1 MAWVREYRVNNSIK
15 TGVLLAL
22 ALAAGPGV
30 TANVTY
36 VPRVD
41 AEVQT
46 NDNFNL
52 APEGE
57 DAIDTIGYI
66 ADAEVLI
73 DIANPR
79 GSTSLRPRLRFQEYP
94 DHDEDLERVE
104 SFFDLISDYRWE
116 RSRFLLDA
124 SYSLRDVYN
133 TETLGGEF
141 DPDNPGNPDN
151 PEGGTLTTG
160 ETRELFIVRPN
171 FETRLTERVSLG
183 VDALYQVARYD
194 ADEVAATKTDYDY
207 YGAGTYLKWALSE
220 RSDVSVGVYASLYE
234 TTDGTEEADATGV
247 EASYAYRW
255 SETDG
260 LELIAFYEENDVTEF
275 FPVQTEET
283 TSDFGGSITA
293 FRELEVSTWR
303 LVAARRFLPTGDS
316 GKQTLDSIRL
326 QYDRNLSERLELR
339 GAARLESRSG
349 LATIGSSAERD
360 YARADLSLRW
370 FATPTWYVGGG
381 YTYIWQDREA
391 DPTSADNNRFFVNF
405 GYRGLRR

>member
-1 MAWVREYRVNNSIK
+1 MALVKENRVKNSIK
-15 TGVLLAL
+15 TGALVGL
-22 ALAAGPGV
+22 ALAAGPAFA
-30 TANVTY
+30 ANVTY
-36 VPRVD
+36 EPRAE

-52 APEGE
+52 APESS
-57 DAIDTIGYI
+57 DAIDTLGYVV
-66 ADAEVLI
+66 DAEVLV

-104 SFFDLISDYRWE
+104 SFFDLVSDYRWE
-116 RSRFLLDA
+116 RSAFVLDA
-124 SYSLRDVYN
+124 SYSKRDVYN

-141 DPDNPGNPDN
+141 DPDNPDSPDN
-151 PEGGTLTTG
+151 PEGGSITAG
-160 ETRELFIVRPN
+160 ETRELFVVRPD
-171 FETRLTERVSLG
+171 FEHRLTERVSLG
-183 VDALYQVARYD
+183 LGALYQIARYD
-194 ADEVAATKTDYDY
+194 ADNDAPTKTDYDY
-207 YGAGTYLKWALSE
+207 YGAGAYLKWALSP
-220 RSDVSVGVYASLYE
+220 RSDVSAGAYASLYE
-234 TTDGTEEADATGV
+234 TTDNTEEADATGV
-247 EASYAYRW
+247 QVSYAYRW

-260 LELIAFYEENDVTEF
+260 LELTAFYEENDVTEF
-275 FPVQTEET
+275 VPVRTEET

-293 FRELEVSTWR
+293 YRKLEVSTWR

-326 QYDRNLSERLELR
+326 QYDRDLSERLAIR

-349 LATIGSSAERD
+349 LATIGASTERD
-360 YARADLSLRW
+360 YARADLALRW
-370 FATPTWYVGGG
+370 FATPTWFVGGG
-381 YTYIWQDREA
+381 YTYIWQERES

>member
-1 MAWVREYRVNNSIK
+1 MALVKEYHVNKSIK
-15 TGVLLAL
+15 TGVLLGL
-22 ALAAGPGV
+22 ALAAGSAGA
-30 TANVTY
+30 ANVTY
-36 VPRVD
+36 VPQFD

-52 APEGE
+52 APVSD

-66 ADAEVLI
+66 ADAELLV

-79 GSTSLRPRLRFQEYP
+79 GSTLLRPRLRFQEYP

-104 SFFDLISDYRWE
+104 AFFDLISDYRWE
-116 RSRFLLDA
+116 RSTFVLDA

-151 PEGGTLTTG
+151 PEGGSITTG
-160 ETRELFIVRPN
+160 ETRELFVVRPTY
-171 FETRLTERVSLG
+171 EHRLTERTSLG
-183 VDALYQVARYD
+183 AFAHYQVARYN
-194 ADEVAATKTDYDY
+194 ADNVAQTKTDYDY
-207 YGAGTYLKWALSE
+207 YAGGAYLKWALSP
-220 RSDVSVGVYASLYE
+220 RSDVSVGAYASLYE
-234 TTDGTEEADATGV
+234 TTDNTEEADATGAEV
-247 EASYAYRW
+247 TYAHRW

-260 LELIAFYEENDVTEF
+260 LELSAFYEKNDVTEF
-275 FPVQTEET
+275 VPVLTEDS
-283 TSDFGGSITA
+283 TSDFGGAITA
-293 FRELEVSTWR
+293 YRKLEVSTWR
-303 LVAARRFLPTGDS
+303 LVAARRFLPTGES

-349 LATIGSSAERD
+349 LSTIGAGTERD

-381 YTYIWQDREA
+381 YTYIWQEREA